1 MDDHDRGLKFDL
13 ETMSRR
19 KLLGMLAGV
28 AVVGFSTRLL
38 AGPGPRPSARPG
50 AIPEETAGPFPADG
64 SSQFNLLKES
74 GLLRSDLRPSFG
86 KLKGRAL
93 GQPLSLE
100 LQLVDRAN
108 AKPLAGYA
116 LYLWHCNRDGRYS
129 MYEVEDQNYL
139 RGLQVSD
146 AEGMLR
152 FQTIFPGCYEGRW
165 PHLHFEIF
173 KDLRSATGSEN
184 ALSTSQLALPPEICA
199 QVYKLPGYA
208 TSLAHFVA
216 QSLPQDPVFADGYE
230 HQLGRMLSPNQVFL
244 KLPV

>member
-13 ETMSRR
+13 EAMSRR

-28 AVVGFSTRLL
+28 AVVGFSTRLQS
-38 AGPGPRPSARPG
+38 GPGPRPG
-50 AIPEETAGPFPADG
+50 AILEEIAGPFPADG

-74 GLLRSDLRPSFG
+74 GLLRSDLRPSFAR
-86 KLKGRAL
+86 LKGRAQ

-100 LQLVDRAN
+100 LQLVDRAT
-108 AKPLAGYA
+108 AKPLVGYA
-116 LYLWHCNRDGRYS
+116 LYLWHCNREGRYS
-129 MYEVEDQNYL
+129 IYEVEDQNYL

-173 KDLRSATGSEN
+173 KDLSTANGSEN

-199 QVYKLPGYA
+199 QVYRLPGYA
-208 TSLAHFVA
+208 ISLAHFA
-216 QSLPQDPVFADGYE
+216 PQSLPQDPVFGDGYE
-230 HQLGRMLSPNQVFL
+230 RQLGRMLSQTKLAL
-244 KLPV
+244 KIPV